1 MKPINCNP
9 KIKEINFTKNSSS
22 LLSIETKNDTNKVI
36 SGIAKI
42 KKYLT
47 IIFSN
52 KYIQIKNPKLKNLGL
67 EF

>member
-22 LLSIETKNDTNKVI
+22 LLSIETINDINKVI

-42 KKYLT
+42 KKNLT
-47 IIFSN
+47 IIFETN
-52 KYIQIKNPKLKNLGL
+52 IYKLKTPN
-67 EF
+67 